1 MRGVFIM
8 TSHLLLTSLGIQAK
22 DATYELDGR
31 KYNSELAPLALYH
44 LLPEKERFEKAV
56 VLCTD
61 KAKKTTFPILE
72 AKLPIDCK
80 VVDIPEGESKIDLQE
95 IIHRILKEVPAKCKI
110 TLDLTHGFRSIPFL
124 FFASSLYLSAL
135 KDVQIQKAWYGRLE
149 KRNPDGGSPFVDLTI
164 LLEMVEWFFAV
175 KSFKEMRNPQ
185 ALADRLKDV
194 SEKLDRNCPFKRN
207 FNSLVSKAEGFSQLF
222 GAGLPLELGKESHL
236 LRQKTSELVANDL
249 SSTAIPL
256 AQDLL
261 EEIAL
266 AAKPFEYPI
275 DFDART
281 GWKSRVPLSMEEVHR
296 QERLI
301 DSYFR
306 AGYYNNAIGLMR
318 ELIVSRVL
326 MIHLPSDGDWLN
338 FKRSRSPIEQR
349 LGALMHFS
357 QANESKDLLDDK
369 RLLLAG
375 FWSKIID
382 TRNDLHHHGMD
393 QDDVRIERRVRNLK
407 MTWDTLKTNLDDDRF
422 WDTSFGGGAGR
433 LLISPLG
440 LFPGFLYTALQ
451 ETESDVCLV
460 LASKESKDNLD
471 TIKRRS
477 GYRGSIVEKI
487 MDAHNGYPEIKDLL
501 VNSRDVLLKADKIEC
516 NLTGGTTALQ
526 YAVIQLADIAIK
538 LGKDV
543 SWIALADERSKEEQ
557 EAEPYVLGKMV
568 KIEAVKL

>member
-1 MRGVFIM
+1 M
-8 TSHLLLTSLGIQAK
+8 TSHLLLTSLGILAK
-22 DATYELDGR
+22 NATYELDGR
-31 KYNSELAPLALYH
+31 RYDSELAPLALYH
-44 LLPEKERFEKAV
+44 LLPEKERFEKAI
-56 VLCTD
+56 VLCTE
-61 KAKKTTFPILE
+61 KAKATTFPILK
-72 AKLPIDCK
+72 AKLPIECK
-80 VVDIPEGESKIDLQE
+80 VVDIPDGESKIDLQE
-95 IIHRILKEVPAKCKI
+95 IIHKILKDVPAKCKM

-149 KRNPDGGSPFVDLTI
+149 KRNPDGGSPFVDLSI
-164 LLEMVEWFFAV
+164 LLEMVEWFVAV
-175 KSFKEMRNPQ
+175 QSFKEMRNPQ

-194 SEKLDRNCPFKRN
+194 SEKLDRDCSYKRN
-207 FNSLVSKAEGFSQLF
+207 FNSLVSKSEGFSQLF
-222 GAGLPLELGKESHL
+222 GAGLPLELGKESYL
-236 LRQKTSELVANDL
+236 LRQKTSELMVNDL
-249 SSTAIPL
+249 SNTAIPL

-261 EEIAL
+261 EEVAL
-266 AAKPFEYPI
+266 AAKPFEYPL
-275 DFDART
+275 DFDARDH
-281 GWKSRVPLSMEEVHR
+281 WKTKVPLNMEEVHR

-326 MIHLPSDGDWLN
+326 MRHSSLDSNWLN
-338 FKRSRSPIEQR
+338 YKKSRKPIEQK

-357 QANESKDLLDDK
+357 QSKESKDLLDEKK
-369 RLLLAG
+369 RILAG
-375 FWSKIID
+375 CWSKIID

-393 QDDVRIERRVRNLK
+393 QDDVRIGRRVRNLK

-422 WDTSFGGGAGR
+422 WDVSFGGGEGQ

-440 LFPGFLYTALQ
+440 LFPGFLYTALR

-460 LASKESKDNLD
+460 VASKESKENLD
-471 TIKRRS
+471 IIKRRS
-477 GYRGSIVEKI
+477 GYHGSIVEKI
-487 MDAHNGYPEIKDLL
+487 MDAHNGYPEIKDML
-501 VNSRDVLLKADKIEC
+501 VNSRDVLLKADRIEC

-526 YAVIQLADIAIK
+526 YAVIQLADLATK

-557 EAEPYVLGKMV
+557 EAEPYVPGKMV
-568 KIEAVKL
+568 KIEAVKI

>member
-1 MRGVFIM
+1 M
-8 TSHLLLTSLGIQAK
+8 TNHLLLTSLGILAK
-22 DATYELDGR
+22 NATYELDGR
-31 KYNSELAPLALYH
+31 KYSSELAPLALYH

-61 KAKKTTFPILE
+61 KAKEITFPILE
-72 AKLPIDCK
+72 AKLPIECN
-80 VVDIPEGESKIDLQE
+80 VVGIPDGESKIDLQE
-95 IIHRILKEVPAKCKI
+95 IIHRILKVVPAKCKM

-135 KDVQIQKAWYGRLE
+135 KDVKIQKAWYGRLE
-149 KRNPDGGSPFVDLTI
+149 KRNPDGESPFVDLSI
-164 LLEMVEWFFAV
+164 LLEMVEWSLAV
-175 KSFKEMRNPQ
+175 QSFKEMRNPQ
-185 ALADRLKDV
+185 ALADKLKDV
-194 SEKLDRNCPFKRN
+194 SEKLDQDCIYKRN
-207 FNSLVSKAEGFSQLF
+207 FKSLVSKAEGFSQLF

-236 LRQKTSELVANDL
+236 LREKTSELIANDL
-249 SSTAIPL
+249 SNTAIPL

-261 EEIAL
+261 EEVAL
-266 AAKPFEYPI
+266 AAKPFEYSL
-275 DFDART
+275 DFNVRHQ
-281 GWKSRVPLSMEEVHR
+281 WKKNVPLSMEEIHR

-326 MIHLPSDGDWLN
+326 MIHFPLGGDWLN
-338 FKRSRSPIEQR
+338 FKKRRRPIEQK
-349 LGALMHFS
+349 LGSLMHFS
-357 QANESKDLLDDK
+357 QAQESKDLLDEK
-369 RLLLAG
+369 KKILAG
-375 FWSKIID
+375 CWSKIIE

-393 QDDVRIERRVRNLK
+393 QDDVRIERRVRTLR

-451 ETESDVCLV
+451 EAESDVCLV
-460 LASKESKDNLD
+460 VASKESKDNLD
-471 TIKRRS
+471 TIKKRS
-477 GYRGSIVEKI
+477 GYRGLIVEKI
-487 MDAHNGYPEIKDLL
+487 MDAHYGYPEIKDLL
-501 VNSRDVLLKADKIEC
+501 VNSRNVILKADKIEC
-516 NLTGGTTALQ
+516 NLTGGTTAIQ
-526 YAVIQLADIAIK
+526 YAVIQLADMATR

-543 SWIALADERSKEEQ
+543 SWIAAVDGRSQEEQ
-557 EAEPYVLGKMV
+557 EAEPYLLGKMV